1 MMTTP
6 GHDSE
11 HFLKHYVTE
20 RLPVLAQGAFELPG
34 DLPSFTVDQRY
45 VPLRATV

>member
-6 GHDSE
+6 GQDSK

-20 RLPVLAQGAFELPG
+20 RLPELAQGAFELPG
-34 DLPSFTVDQRY
+34 DPPSFAIDQRY